1 MNCDFFSLIVSSF
14 FIQFKIQL
22 YSHTIEWRYFLRLY
36 DYFLIQ
42 LITSI
47 ELGKWRLIQLKLSIE
62 VTDSIE
68 PIQLKLSI
76 EVINC
81 MKKEGTTLMSVPFT
95 KTLVLDT
102 HTQNLH
108 TIVWILCV
116 FYSIF
121 IQLNIQ
127 LYVERDTHIHEC
139 VLFSFFNCIIYSYNW
154 RLYECVCMNTHT
166 QWKKKRTNTFFHCL
180 WVHTQCKI
188 VFVIHTIEKIQVVPS
203 FFIQLITSID
213 NFNWIG
219 SIESVTSIDNF
230 NWISLHFPSLQLNQF
245 NRIGN

>member
-1 MNCDFFSLIVSSF
+1 VKEVKEVKDV
-14 FIQFKIQL
+14 
-22 YSHTIEWRYFLRLY
+22 
-36 DYFLIQ
+36 
-42 LITSI
+42 ITSI